1 MDTLSRLTDLSPAT
15 TLQQPMPLL
24 HQATVISADSKSPE
38 AILSRQADQIN
49 KQMAVDTKY
58 DAIVERFSSDSDDAL
73 QKLFMLLIATL
84 GLSILGIGVLKR
96 K

>member
-1 MDTLSRLTDLSPAT
+1 MDSLAKLTPLSPAT
-15 TLQQPMPLL
+15 TLQQQMPLL
-24 HQATVISADSKSPE
+24 HQATVVSADSKSPE

-58 DAIVERFSSDSDDAL
+58 DAIVERFCVMNTMQNAS
-73 QKLFMLLIATL
+73 LFLIAA
-84 GLSILGIGVLKR
+84 LGILTIGILKR

>member
-1 MDTLSRLTDLSPAT
+1 MDSLAKLSPLSPAT

-24 HQATVISADSKSPE
+24 HQATVVSADSKSPE

-58 DAIVERFSSDSDDAL
+58 DAIVERFCVMNTMQNGSL
-73 QKLFMLLIATL
+73 LLIAV
-84 GLSILGIGVLKR
+84 LGILAIGILKR